1 MKLRYSKYQSGEQLF
16 FVMFYLLVF
25 QNPLTAYVSGV
36 FAYVDEIF
44 ALLGLLIPAA
54 ILLGSGKLTVRRGTV
69 KIGVALLLF
78 VLFGLLGN
86 LLFRY
91 QPIDLVLKDLYANL
105 KFFFSVAAGFY
116 LIRYTRPAKERLL
129 LHIKICVILLFLLLS
144 ADAAFGFLPDGGY
157 RYGLRVRKL
166 IFGHVTYLGGT
177 CVFLLA
183 LLLIHFDKKNI
194 IFAAMGLLVL
204 ASTLRGKALAG
215 AAVYVIVAY
224 FVIIR
229 QQKFRFWHILAIGA
243 VSFWIAWDQ
252 VRFYYIELAGQSARS
267 VLTQTAIRI
276 MDDYF
281 PIGTGF
287 GTYASAVA
295 AAHYSQ
301 VYVNYGFLHLFELRQ
316 GSAYLSDTFWPIIW
330 AQTGFAGTVCYL
342 AALIQLLRRLLQVRF
357 FNRGAYGAV
366 LFVGIYLLISS
377 TSEPTFC
384 NSVSIP
390 LAMTLGY
397 ILALA
402 EDGERG
408 RKCDENQ

>member
-1 MKLRYSKYQSGEQLF
+1 MKLRFSKYTSRERLF
-16 FVMFYLLVF
+16 FAVFYLLVF
-25 QNPLTAYVSGV
+25 QNPLTAYVSDV

-44 ALLGLLIPAA
+44 ALLGLLTPAL
-54 ILLGSGKLTVRRGTV
+54 ILLGGGKLSVKRETV
-69 KIGVALLLF
+69 KIGTALAFF

-91 QPIDLVLKDLYANL
+91 QSMGLALKDLYVNL
-105 KFFFSVAAGFY
+105 KFFFSVAAGYY
-116 LIRYTRPAKERLL
+116 LIGHARPSKERLIK
-129 LHIKICVILLFLLLS
+129 HVKICITLLFVLLI
-144 ADAAFGFLPDGGY
+144 ADGMFGFLPDGGY

-166 IFGHVTYLGGT
+166 IFGHVTYLAGT

-183 LLLIHFDKKNI
+183 ILLIHFDKRNI
-194 IFAAMGLLVL
+194 LFAAMGLLVL
-204 ASTLRGKALAG
+204 VSTLRGKALAG

-229 QQKFRFWHILAIGA
+229 QQKFRWWHILAIGA

-276 MDDYF
+276 MGDCF

-295 AAHYSQ
+295 AEQYSQ

-316 GSAYLSDTFWPIIW
+316 GSAYLSDTFWPIILG
-330 AQTGFAGTVCYL
+330 QTGFAGTVCYL
-342 AALIQLLRRLLQVRF
+342 ASLVLLLRRLLKVRPF
-357 FNRGAYGAV
+357 GRGAYGAV
-366 LFVGIYLLISS
+366 LFVVIYLLISS

-397 ILALA
+397 ILVLA
-402 EDGERG
+402 ADGERE
-408 RKCDENQ
+408 REKR